1 MGINKWS
8 KEELDLIRAKYLE
21 GTTISELT
29 QYVDRTK
36 NAIGKQL
43 TRMGVRTKNRAWT
56 TKEIHTLHS
65 LFNMDV
71 PYAAIAITL
80 KRTRKSIQT
89 QLRDLGLTRNKPWT
103 PEDIEQLRQMRA
115 EGIRYSDIAERLG
128 RTYSTTVDAAKRFL
142 KNDGQ

>member
-8 KEELDLIRAKYLE
+8 KEELALIKAKYLE
-21 GTTISELT
+21 GTAISELT

-56 TKEIHTLHS
+56 TKEIRTLHA
-65 LFNMDV
+65 LFDMDV
-71 PYAAIAITL
+71 PYAVIAITL

-142 KNDGQ
+142 KNDRH